1 MSRQEQDPVKRTVD
15 EGLEDVVLGTLLK
28 FPECYRA
35 DKITE
40 GHFYQIG
47 HKRAIRIM
55 REKGANLVEVSPIY
69 GPEKTLEMMESTF
82 SPAFLDDNLQRLADL
97 SRLREGMLACVE
109 LIEGIDPGDIDESKR
124 IMAHAAGRIA
134 RAGGSG
140 SASTVY
146 RMSEARAVL
155 ETFQRNQH
163 VIRTGLHRNLGIR
176 RKQLIYI
183 GARPGGGKTAAL
195 GQVSVTVG
203 SEQEGSVLLFSM
215 EMDAG
220 ELMHRILCAHI
231 GRWID
236 PMGADYLEIVD
247 IHAEWLAARRIIID
261 DQASL
266 TMAEIENRT
275 AAIMAEER
283 VSMVGVDYASL
294 IQAGK
299 GEKRNEAMADISR
312 RLKILAKTGNVPVVC
327 LSQLKREDGKQPTL
341 ESLAESDGLGRDADQ
356 VWVLWYDQKEQEE
369 AEVAQIVLSR
379 LKCRG
384 GSVGRLSLVFDKPA
398 MKFEEGSQGL

>member
-1 MSRQEQDPVKRTVD
+1 M
-15 EGLEDVVLGTLLK
+15 
-28 FPECYRA
+28 
-35 DKITE
+35 
-40 GHFYQIG
+40 
-47 HKRAIRIM
+47 
-55 REKGANLVEVSPIY
+55 
-69 GPEKTLEMMESTF
+69 
-82 SPAFLDDNLQRLADL
+82 
-97 SRLREGMLACVE
+97 
-109 LIEGIDPGDIDESKR
+109 
-124 IMAHAAGRIA
+124 
-134 RAGGSG
+134 
-140 SASTVY
+140 
-146 RMSEARAVL
+146 
-155 ETFQRNQH
+155 
-163 VIRTGLHRNLGIR
+163 
-176 RKQLIYI
+176 
-183 GARPGGGKTAAL
+183 
-195 GQVSVTVG
+195 TVG

-247 IHAEWLAARRIIID
+247 IHAEWLAGRRIIID

-275 AAIMAEER
+275 AAIMADEP

-312 RLKILAKTGNVPVVC
+312 RLKILSKTGNVPVVC

-356 VWVLWYDQKEQEE
+356 VWVLWYEEKEQEE
-369 AEVAQIVLSR
+369 LEVAKITLSR

-384 GSVGRLSLVFDKPA
+384 GSVGRLNLIFDKPA
-398 MKFEEGSQGL
+398 MKFEEGAQGL